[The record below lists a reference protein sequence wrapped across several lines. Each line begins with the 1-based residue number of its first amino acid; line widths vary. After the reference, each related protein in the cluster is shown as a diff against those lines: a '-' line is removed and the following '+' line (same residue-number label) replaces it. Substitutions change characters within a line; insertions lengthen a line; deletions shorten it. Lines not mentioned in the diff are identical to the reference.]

1 MSGISTH
8 ILDTAAGRPA
18 SGVPVHL
25 YRAGEKLNSAV
36 TNQDGR
42 VPDLL
47 PANVPLLAGTYRIL
61 FEVGT
66 RWPEGFYPEVSVTF
80 SVKDPLSH
88 YHVPLLIS
96 PYGFTSYRGS

>member
-25 YRAGEKLNSAV
+25 YRQGERLNSAI
-36 TNQDGR
+36 TNPDGR
-42 VPDLL
+42 VAALL
-47 PANVPLLAGTYRIL
+47 PENVPLLPGSYRIL

-66 RWPEGFYPEVSVTF
+66 RWPEGFL
-80 SVKDPLSH
+80 VKDPDSH

-96 PYGFTSYRGS
+96 PYGFTTYRGS

>member
-18 SGVPVHL
+18 SGVSVHL
-25 YRAGEKLNSAV
+25 YRGDEKLSSAL
-36 TNQDGR
+36 TNLDGR
-42 VPDLL
+42 VPALL
-47 PANVPLLAGTYRIL
+47 PANVPLVSGNYRIL

-66 RWPEGFYPEVSVTF
+66 RWPEGFYPEVSVIF
-80 SVKDPLSH
+80 SVKDPHSH

-96 PYGFTSYRGS
+96 PYGFTTYRGS

>member
-8 ILDTAAGRPA
+8 ILDTAAGCPV
-18 SGVPVHL
+18 SGIQVHL
-25 YRAGEKLNSAV
+25 YREDEKLNSAI
-36 TNQDGR
+36 TNPDGR
-42 VPDLL
+42 VSALL
-47 PANVPLLAGTYRIL
+47 PANVPLVPGTYRIL

-80 SVKDPLSH
+80 LVKDPESH

-96 PYGFTSYRGS
+96 PYAFTTYRGS